1 MQLDVRKLYFPNPD
15 GNFGFSEKQISDV
28 IWLSI
33 WQFDSIAHLLFTIL
47 LLPRNGHTPARTI
60 ESSIG
65 PIGQPVKSKTVV
77 FIICGSEVC
86 GAHWAD
92 WSELSKSAAF

>member
-1 MQLDVRKLYFPNPD
+1 MQLDVRKLYFPN
-15 GNFGFSEKQISDV
+15 
-28 IWLSI
+28 
-33 WQFDSIAHLLFTIL
+33 LFTIL